1 MRVLGV
7 DPGLTRCGLAVVDRV
22 GGKLSMVDVGVI
34 YTDKNANLE
43 NRLLELDNQE
53 NNMEQEIFKLAPPTK
68 LRSEIF
74 TESLAKIRKDINTY
88 SDYTNDYSKITEL
101 NKKIRINKAGCLDR
115 CDLGPVLVIYP
126 EGVWYTFKNLEDIDE
141 ILNSHLLNDKIVE
154 RLRI

>member
-1 MRVLGV
+1 MHLEIE
-7 DPGLTRCGLAVVDRV
+7 L
-22 GGKLSMVDVGVI
+22 KI
-34 YTDKNANLE
+34 KIENL
-43 NRLLELDNQE
+43 
-53 NNMEQEIFKLAPPTK
+53 K
-68 LRSEIF
+68 
-74 TESLAKIRKDINTY
+74 
-88 SDYTNDYSKITEL
+88 L